1 MTLSRRVHKYLAH
14 YAEPEARLALRLPQT
29 FDHCLVIPAYQESL
43 TSLMNVWRNI
53 DNTLIILVVN
63 APDAAD
69 AQTSQLLDDI
79 RANWQVTHID
89 ENIQFCSTTEGTQ
102 VLVVDRCTR
111 PIPIRE
117 GVGRARKIG
126 CDIACTL
133 IAEQTVRSAWI
144 CCTDADATLPDDYTS
159 PMEHISP
166 DVSAIIYPFNH
177 RAEPGLED
185 ASALYEFSLLYY
197 AAGLQFAGSA
207 YAYPSVGSTICINY
221 NNYTQVRGYPPR
233 PAGEDFYILNK
244 LAKTGPIEQLS
255 TPVISLS
262 GRLSQRVPFGTG
274 VGIRKI
280 AGLDQPI
287 EQYTFYH
294 PACFVHLKQ
303 LLSRLRTSYQAA
315 DIAAHIAQPVHR
327 AFLEKAGLTKQLSAK
342 KHLPEPV
349 YQKFLTDWLD
359 GFRTLKFIHYIRDS
373 GLKNVPFDQLWETPL
388 LPSSPMRIPEA
399 CQELRARLANVP
411 LNKGS

>member
-1 MTLSRRVHKYLAH
+1 M
-14 YAEPEARLALRLPQT
+14 
-29 FDHCLVIPAYQESL
+29 
-43 TSLMNVWRNI
+43 
-53 DNTLIILVVN
+53 
-63 APDAAD
+63 
-69 AQTSQLLDDI
+69 
-79 RANWQVTHID
+79 
-89 ENIQFCSTTEGTQ
+89 
-102 VLVVDRCTR
+102 
-111 PIPIRE
+111 
-117 GVGRARKIG
+117 
-126 CDIACTL
+126 
-133 IAEQTVRSAWI
+133 
-144 CCTDADATLPDDYTS
+144 
-159 PMEHISP
+159 
-166 DVSAIIYPFNH
+166 
-177 RAEPGLED
+177 
-185 ASALYEFSLLYY
+185 
-197 AAGLQFAGSA
+197 
-207 YAYPSVGSTICINY
+207 
-221 NNYTQVRGYPPR
+221 
-233 PAGEDFYILNK
+233 
-244 LAKTGPIEQLS
+244 
-255 TPVISLS
+255 
-262 GRLSQRVPFGTG
+262 
-274 VGIRKI
+274 GIRKI